1 MIQVTRT
8 KKPDVLVQ
16 NAENWTN
23 EYLNAKQVY
32 DNSKTLENKKNFQNI
47 EKRYNHNEVK
57 TSLKKMFEKKC
68 AFCES
73 HIIHVDY
80 GQIEHFMPKSKY
92 PNLCFEW
99 NNFLLS
105 CSICNGKSNKGDK
118 FPLDQEGG
126 PFINPVDENPE
137 NYLKFEFDE
146 ITKTFLIFP
155 KNDRAV
161 TTIKELGLNR
171 DDLVENRTIELSKI
185 VYMLDLVLDKNQD
198 KVLEEFVNVFSEKD
212 QYYAFIKAIFKK
224 VKKENES

>member
-16 NAENWTN
+16 NANNWTI
-23 EYLNAKQVY
+23 EYLKAKEIY
-32 DNSKTLENKKNFQNI
+32 ENSKTTENKKIFQNI
-47 EKRYNHNEVK
+47 EKRYNHNDVK
-57 TSLKKMFEKKC
+57 TSLKEIFKKKC

-73 HIIHVDY
+73 RITHVDY
-80 GQIEHFMPKSKY
+80 GQIEHFKPKSKY

-105 CSICNGKSNKGDK
+105 CSICNGKLNKGDK
-118 FPLDQEGG
+118 FPLEDEGG
-126 PFINPVDENPE
+126 PFINPIDESPDD
-137 NYLKFEFDE
+137 YLKFEFDE

-155 KNDRAV
+155 KNNRAI

-185 VYMLDLVLDKNQD
+185 IHTLDLVLDKNQD
-198 KVLEEFVNVFSEKD
+198 DVLEEFINVFSEKD

-224 VKKENES
+224 VKKDN

>member
-16 NAENWTN
+16 NAKNWTI
-23 EYLNAKQVY
+23 EYLKAKQIY
-32 DNSKTLENKKNFQNI
+32 EQSKTTENKNDFQNI

-57 TSLKKMFEKKC
+57 TSLKVMFKKKC

-73 HIIHVDY
+73 HITHVDY
-80 GQIEHFMPKSKY
+80 GQIEHFKPKSKY
-92 PNLCFEW
+92 SDLCFEW

-118 FPLDQEGG
+118 FPLEHEGG
-126 PFINPVDENPE
+126 PFINPVDESPDVF
-137 NYLKFEFDE
+137 LKFEFDE

-155 KNDRAV
+155 KNDRAI

-185 VYMLDLVLDKNQD
+185 IYMLNLVLDKNQEE
-198 KVLEEFVNVFSEKD
+198 VLEEFFNIFSEND
-212 QYYAFIKAIFKK
+212 QYYAFIKTIFKK
-224 VKKENES
+224 VKKDN

>member
-1 MIQVTRT
+1 MIKLTRT
-8 KKPDVLVQ
+8 KKPAVLVQ
-16 NAENWTN
+16 NAENWTI
-23 EYLNAKQVY
+23 EYLTAKNIY
-32 DNSKTLENKKNFQNI
+32 DNSKTSENKKIFQNI

-57 TSLKKMFEKKC
+57 TSLKEMFKKKC

-73 HIIHVDY
+73 HITHVDY
-80 GQIEHFMPKSKY
+80 GQIEHFKPKSKY

-105 CSICNGKSNKGDK
+105 CSICNGKLNKGDK

-126 PFINPVDENPE
+126 PFINPVDESPDDF
-137 NYLKFEFDE
+137 LKFEFDE

-155 KNDRAV
+155 KNNRAI

-185 VYMLDLVLDKNQD
+185 IYMLTLVLEKNQHQ
-198 KVLEEFVNVFSEKD
+198 VLEEFINVFSEKD

-224 VKKENES
+224 VKEHN